1 MPILGRSRRW
11 APNPSFSGA
20 VSRRY
25 NRSDERRM
33 MWHLGAGLNRLQQ
46 QPAQRASHQLAGL
59 PIRICDVRSAGFRDG
74 AWDLFIGPPCARSN
88 RHHARLSLRR
98 FTWMTPSWK
107 SICDQVSATSS
118 ETRDR
123 ANRRAGSPPRRAD
136 HSGRASSQ
144 PASAARPRPAS
155 DARAA
160 GDAISVGTRIPC
172 RRSNEIGGR
181 KHSGGD
187 DAASTHR
194 GCGLILRSNFAT
206 EDTKPA
212 KPVG

>member
-1 MPILGRSRRW
+1 
-11 APNPSFSGA
+11 
-20 VSRRY
+20 
-25 NRSDERRM
+25 
-33 MWHLGAGLNRLQQ
+33 MWDLGAGLNRLQQ

-144 PASAARPRPAS
+144 PASGSTSTGVRCSR
-155 DARAA
+155 
-160 GDAISVGTRIPC
+160 G
-172 RRSNEIGGR
+172 RRSRSASAPEIGGR

-187 DAASTHR
+187 DAASRHR
-194 GCGLILRSNFAT
+194 GRGLILRSNFAT

-212 KPVG
+212 KPVGWFNRHENPYSGADSNRNRSAGPNDFDPASGLDRLMRP